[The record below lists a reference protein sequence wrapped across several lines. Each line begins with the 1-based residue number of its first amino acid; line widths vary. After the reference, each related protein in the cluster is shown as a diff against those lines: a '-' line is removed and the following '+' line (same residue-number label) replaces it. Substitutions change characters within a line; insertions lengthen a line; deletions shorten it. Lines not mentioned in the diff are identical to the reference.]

1 MTTEEKAQRYDEA
14 IERAEGVI
22 EQNPLMEY
30 LKKGIE
36 YIFPELIESEDER
49 IRKALM
55 QNLQERF
62 GTKGN
67 MGKGLDM
74 PDVLAWLEKQCEQKP
89 QRIVSAEAKEAMYDK
104 PAWSE
109 EDEEILKDIITDVKF
124 EGYNNDMQA
133 NSYKKINWLKSLRPQ
148 NTWRPSDEQ
157 IKVLEFF
164 IPYVTKCSIVLEK
177 SKGTLLSLL
186 SDLKKLKG

>member
-1 MTTEEKAQRYDEA
+1 MKEISIEEKARRYDNAKYIMKEY
-14 IERAEGVI
+14 IESGIAGVI
-22 EQNPLMEY
+22 AENTIR
-30 LKKGIE
+30 KA
-36 YIFPELIESEDER
+36 FPELKESEDER
-49 IRKALM
+49 VRKELITHCRNTRCVTEEGA
-55 QNLQERF
+55 ERIA
-62 GTKGN
+62 KWI
-67 MGKGLDM
+67 
-74 PDVLAWLEKQCEQKP
+74 AWLEKQEQ
-89 QRIVSAEAKEAMYDK
+89 K

-109 EDEEILKDIITDVKF
+109 EDETVLGNLIYALA
-124 EGYNNDMQA
+124 NDRIG
-133 NSYKKINWLKSLRPQ
+133 NDRDEYVDWLKSLRPQ